1 MAREFFLF
9 EDREVHTAIGAML
22 DKAGMGGEVVI
33 LAMLEDEDAIR
44 GKDALV
50 EDKVGDLR
58 QLLESVGWIGKDE
71 VKLLSARL
79 DETEDIA
86 ADGSAHICAEFL
98 QTLGYEGMVVAVGLN
113 THHTGTTSRH
123 EFERYTACARKEV
136 EGCNVVKVDIAIEH
150 VKEILLGEICCRA
163 GLKRA
168 WDVEVATL
176 VLSCNYS
183 HSITYP

>member
-1 MAREFFLF
+1 MWLGSFFLF

-58 QLLESVGWIGKDE
+58 QLLESIGRIGKDE

-79 DETEDIA
+79 DEAEDIA
-86 ADGSAHICAEFL
+86 ADGSADIGAEL
-98 QTLGYEGMVVAVGLN
+98 LEALRYEGMMIAVSLYA
-113 THHTGTTSRH
+113 HHTRTASRH
-123 EFERYTACARKEV
+123 EFEGYAACA
-136 EGCNVVKVDIAIEH
+136 
-150 VKEILLGEICCRA
+150 
-163 GLKRA
+163 
-168 WDVEVATL
+168 
-176 VLSCNYS
+176 
-183 HSITYP
+183 

>member
-1 MAREFFLF
+1 
-9 EDREVHTAIGAML
+9 ML

-79 DETEDIA
+79 AEAEYITA
-86 ADGSAHICAEFL
+86 YGGAYVGAEFL

-113 THHTGTTSRH
+113 THHTGTTARH
-123 EFERYTACARKEV
+123 EFE
-136 EGCNVVKVDIAIEH
+136 
-150 VKEILLGEICCRA
+150 
-163 GLKRA
+163 
-168 WDVEVATL
+168 
-176 VLSCNYS
+176 
-183 HSITYP
+183 

>member
-1 MAREFFLF
+1 
-9 EDREVHTAIGAML
+9 ML
-22 DKAGMGGEVVI
+22 DEMRMGGEVVI

-44 GKDALV
+44 GEDALV

-58 QLLESVGWIGKDE
+58 QLLESIGRIGKDE

-79 DETEDIA
+79 DEAEDIA

-123 EFERYTACARKEV
+123 EFE
-136 EGCNVVKVDIAIEH
+136 
-150 VKEILLGEICCRA
+150 
-163 GLKRA
+163 
-168 WDVEVATL
+168 
-176 VLSCNYS
+176 
-183 HSITYP
+183 

>member
-1 MAREFFLF
+1 MWLGSFFLF

-86 ADGSAHICAEFL
+86 ADGGAYVGAEFL

-123 EFERYTACARKEV
+123 EFE
-136 EGCNVVKVDIAIEH
+136 
-150 VKEILLGEICCRA
+150 
-163 GLKRA
+163 
-168 WDVEVATL
+168 
-176 VLSCNYS
+176 
-183 HSITYP
+183 